1 MKAKL
6 IKESLDNILTFEE
19 IIKIAPQEIQDYIK
33 KAENT
38 PQGTDWHK
46 EGPVKIHTEI
56 VYNRAKEIGDINL
69 ILAAL
74 FHDLGKV
81 DTTRPNKR
89 GGYSAHAHERISTQ
103 LVEKWKHWIRELGG
117 DWKQVYEIVKEHMR
131 IKQYDKMR
139 PHKREILRNNKWFNK
154 IKQFSKLDDMMTL
167 TDDELN

>member
-19 IIKIAPQEIQDYIK
+19 LVKIAPQEIQDYIK
-33 KAENT
+33 KLYDT
-38 PQGTDWHK
+38 PQGTDYHP
-46 EGPVKIHTEI
+46 EGNCGIHTKI
-56 VYNRAKEIGDINL
+56 VFNRARKTGDINL
-69 ILAAL
+69 MLASL
-74 FHDLGKV
+74 FHDTGKNF
-81 DTTRPNKR
+81 TTRPNKK
-89 GGYSAHAHERISTQ
+89 GGWSAHAHERISAK

-154 IKQFSKLDDMMTL
+154 IKQFSELDDMMTL